1 MSTVFYGFRASNNN
15 NLSEQIG
22 IAKYLVKEHF
32 IPGEIQFQIFRTSIG
47 IVYRVIED
55 GYGLKN
61 KMWKH
66 KDFFPTCNYDNRTDI
81 PEEDMKNEVLC
92 NEVDFMINR
101 GQYSIRTIVKEHK

>member
-1 MSTVFYGFRASNNN
+1 MSTVLYGFRASSNN

-22 IAKYLVKEHF
+22 IAKYLVKEYF

-47 IVYRVIED
+47 IVYRAIED

-66 KDFFPTCNYDNRTDI
+66 KEFFPTCNYDNRI
-81 PEEDMKNEVLC
+81 NVPEEDIKNEVLC
-92 NEVDFMINR
+92 DEIDYMINQ
-101 GQYSIRTIVKEHK
+101 GQYSVKYVAKEHE